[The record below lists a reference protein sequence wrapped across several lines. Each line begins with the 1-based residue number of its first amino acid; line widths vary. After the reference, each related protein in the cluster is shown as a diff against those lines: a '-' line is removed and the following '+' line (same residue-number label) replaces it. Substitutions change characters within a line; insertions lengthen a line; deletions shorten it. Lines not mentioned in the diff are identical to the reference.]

1 MKMPVRSRNL
11 IPVYGISGLL
21 TSHLRSRLQLQ
32 SVQLRVALHRLV
44 RSLGSKAATSGEADP
59 PDKNTYLENIW
70 ILDFASVRYLRS
82 TAIPCGP
89 R

>member
-1 MKMPVRSRNL
+1 MFKAFPPSLGLKLNEDAVRSRNL

-44 RSLGSKAATSGEADP
+44 RSLGSKAATSGE
-59 PDKNTYLENIW
+59 EH
-70 ILDFASVRYLRS
+70 
-82 TAIPCGP
+82 G
-89 R
+89 